1 VKVLLIVILVLALL
15 AGVYFL
21 ILQRD
26 DSSAVDIGETIQGPG
41 FEVKLI
47 RPFTAR
53 PALGLLSGSDQQF
66 DHTSPGAKAAVVEP
80 DHLELRAEGWN
91 LLIASDGNEGIGSGT
106 YLVFPTEL
114 GGRQVTLRC
123 RPADSAEGYFRT
135 ANEANA
141 DELKGVFLV
150 KLAKC
155 ENQTSGKSL
164 DWPPAPL
171 TLTGSFAGLPRGRG

>member
-1 VKVLLIVILVLALL
+1 MKVLLIVILVLALL
-15 AGVYFL
+15 AGLFL
-21 ILQRD
+21 ILRRD
-26 DSSAVDIGETIQGPG
+26 ASTAVDVGETIQGPG

-66 DHTSPGAKAAVVEP
+66 DHTSPGAKAVVVEP
-80 DHLELRAEGWN
+80 EHLELRAEGWN
-91 LLIASDGNEGIGSGT
+91 LQIHSDGDDGIAAAT

-135 ANEANA
+135 ANDANA
-141 DELKGVFLV
+141 DELKGTFLV

-155 ENQTSGKSL
+155 ENQQSGKSL

-171 TLTGSFAGLPRGRG
+171 TLTGSFAGLPRGRN